1 MKIER
6 GAYVKIPDEGNTPS
20 LIKLVSGSFELLGAD
35 CHNDMYSMSDNEEQI
50 PWYAGSTINR
60 PYTFVQWEPLCGAV
74 EFFYKVPSDEDHR
87 NYEVSI
93 IDLVKAVEEVINLK
107 YNI

>member
-6 GAYVKIPDEGNTPS
+6 GAYVKIPDECNASS
-20 LIKLVSGSFELLGAD
+20 LIKLVSGCFELLGAD

-50 PWYAGSTINR
+50 PWYGGSTISR
-60 PYTFVQWEPLCGAV
+60 LYAFVQWEPLCGAV
-74 EFFYKVPSDEDHR
+74 EFFYKVPPDNPR

-93 IDLVKAVEEVINLK
+93 IDLVKAVEEVVNLK